1 VDRVDDAGLEDLARR
16 DLARLRHPQGW
27 LMASRPRF
35 ARLFGRDALISAWQL
50 LAHEPDV
57 ARATLAALAVRQGR
71 VVDDR
76 REEEPGKIPHEVPVD
91 RADVVRMHLRK
102 RFGWGFPYYGS
113 ADATALFVMVLDA
126 TVAATG
132 DEHLWATHRD
142 AVRRACAWAVT
153 WGDVLGD
160 GLVRYE
166 RRNPRGLA
174 HQGWRDHDLGAVG
187 IAPPVALVEVQGY
200 WYAAERAAARLERAS
215 GDPARAAVLDAR
227 AEARTAALARFRL
240 DDAGTYALA
249 VDGAGRPVDVP
260 SSNPGHLLVCGV
272 LDDDEAGRVADRLAR
287 PDLMTPY
294 GLRTHSTDAPAFDA
308 RSYHRG
314 SVWPHDCWIVHE
326 GLHAMGRHDQAATL
340 RRGVLAACRQLG
352 AIPELYGVIDGRVE
366 PLPSAQPVQ
375 AWAAGA
381 VLSFLARERSTAARE
396 PEP

>member
-1 VDRVDDAGLEDLARR
+1 VDRVDDAGLEALARR
-16 DLARLRHPQGW
+16 DVARLRHPQGW
-27 LMASRPRF
+27 LMAGLPRF

-50 LAHEPDV
+50 LHDDPAI
-57 ARATLAALAVRQGR
+57 ARATLTALAARQGQ
-71 VVDDR
+71 VVDHR

-102 RFGWGFPYYGS
+102 RFRWGFPYYGS

-126 TVAATG
+126 AITATG
-132 DEHLWATHRD
+132 DEDLWATHRD

-153 WGDVLGD
+153 WGDILGD

-166 RRNPRGLA
+166 RRNPHGLA

-200 WYAAERAAARLERAS
+200 WCAAERAAARLERAT
-215 GDPARAAVLDAR
+215 GDATRAAELDAR
-227 AEARTAALARFRL
+227 AEARTAGLSRFRL

-249 VDGAGRPVDVP
+249 VDGRGHPVDVP
-260 SSNPGHLLVCGV
+260 SSNPGHLLVCGA
-272 LDDDEAGRVADRLAR
+272 LDAVEAGRVADRLAR
-287 PDLMTPY
+287 PDLVTPY
-294 GLRTHSTDAPAFDA
+294 GVRTHSTGAPAFDA

-326 GLHAMGRHDQAATL
+326 GLRAIGRHDQAASL

-352 AIPELYGVIDGRVE
+352 AIPELYGVVDDQVVA
-366 PLPSAQPVQ
+366 LPSAQPVQ

-381 VLSFLARERSTAARE
+381 VLSFLAQERAGE
-396 PEP
+396 GPGC